1 MRTQTKQE
9 RFRISNKH
17 LIVHTKNLSCDRNF
31 SYKLAGLYFESCIK
45 NSGNSVAREEH
56 SM

>member
-9 RFRISNKH
+9 RFHISNKH

-45 NSGNSVAREEH
+45 NNGNSVAQVEH